1 MHEVIVM
8 KRVKFLYN
16 PQSGDGK
23 MRKQLDVVF
32 WMYQKYGYQVDV
44 LRLDENSQEM
54 DLFPEPVDTYDHVL
68 IAGGD
73 GTCDIIVNEM
83 LARGIET
90 PVAFLPMGTS
100 NDYATYIGMTQNV
113 EESLRQILTLPPQ
126 QMDLGKVNDR
136 YFLNVFAGG
145 YFTDFV
151 QRTDNDLKTSIGYL
165 AYVLKSFEVMRELR
179 TVKVRITAKEA
190 QYEGDMLFCTVFNG
204 ISVGRM
210 KLAMESRG
218 NDGLLDVI
226 VLKTTQITELGPT
239 LIKILRGDESA
250 LADPGV
256 LFFQTKDV
264 TIESLEPI
272 PTDVDGEKGPELP
285 VRIECASNRLTVLG
299 VSAHL

>member
-1 MHEVIVM
+1 
-8 KRVKFLYN
+8 
-16 PQSGDGK
+16 
-23 MRKQLDVVF
+23 
-32 WMYQKYGYQVDV
+32 
-44 LRLDENSQEM
+44 
-54 DLFPEPVDTYDHVL
+54 
-68 IAGGD
+68 
-73 GTCDIIVNEM
+73 
-83 LARGIET
+83 
-90 PVAFLPMGTS
+90 
-100 NDYATYIGMTQNV
+100 
-113 EESLRQILTLPPQ
+113 
-126 QMDLGKVNDR
+126 
-136 YFLNVFAGG
+136 
-145 YFTDFV
+145 
-151 QRTDNDLKTSIGYL
+151 
-165 AYVLKSFEVMRELR
+165 MRELR

-226 VLKTTQITELGPT
+226 VLKTTQITELGST